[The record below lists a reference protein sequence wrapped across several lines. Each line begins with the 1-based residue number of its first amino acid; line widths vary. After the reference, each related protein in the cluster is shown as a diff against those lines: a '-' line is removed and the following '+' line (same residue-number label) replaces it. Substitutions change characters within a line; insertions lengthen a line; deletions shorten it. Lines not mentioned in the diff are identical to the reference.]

1 MIALA
6 FTNPHG
12 SSLSSAL
19 TAPSGRGS
27 VKGELDDGLYRAAT
41 AGSGQRLL
49 HNITAQ
55 ERRKTMST
63 VNRQFVLASRPVGL
77 PEESNFKM
85 IETPIP
91 DLKDGELLARAMYI
105 SVDPYM
111 RGRISQA
118 KSYAAGVEIG
128 GVMVA
133 GGVARVVESKN
144 EKFAVGDIVDPYMGW
159 QEYIVSSGK
168 GLRKLDPSIA
178 PVSTALGVL
187 GMTGLTAYFGL
198 LDVCHPKEGETVVVS
213 GAAGAVGS
221 IVGQIAK
228 IKGCHTVGIA
238 GGNDKI
244 EWILKDCGYDVAF
257 NYKTD
262 ANYGAKL
269 KELCPK
275 GIDIY
280 FDNVGGAI
288 TDAVF
293 MQINTFA
300 RMSIC
305 GQISQYNNAKP
316 ELGPRLLG
324 MLIVARA
331 KAQGFLVTDYMPR
344 FSEGLTE
351 MAGWLREG
359 KLKYRE
365 DIVDGFENLPKAFIG
380 LFHGENTGKRM
391 VKVQE

>member
-1 MIALA
+1 M
-6 FTNPHG
+6 
-12 SSLSSAL
+12 SSV
-19 TAPSGRGS
+19 T
-27 VKGELDDGLYRAAT
+27 
-41 AGSGQRLL
+41 
-49 HNITAQ
+49 
-55 ERRKTMST
+55 ST
-63 VNRQFVLASRPVGL
+63 INRQFVLASRPAGL
-77 PEESNFKM
+77 PEESNFKL

-91 DLKDGELLARAMYI
+91 ELKDGEFLARAMYL

-118 KSYAAGVEIG
+118 RSYAAGVEIG
-128 GVMVA
+128 GLMVA

-144 EKFAVGDIVDPYMGW
+144 EKFAVGDIVDVYMGW
-159 QEYIVSSGK
+159 QEYVVSNGR
-168 GLRKLDPSIA
+168 GIRKLDESIA

-187 GMTGLTAYFGL
+187 GMTGMTAYFGL
-198 LDVCHPKEGETVVVS
+198 LDVCNPKAGETVVVS

-228 IKGCHTVGIA
+228 IKGCRTVGIA
-238 GGNDKI
+238 GGDDKC
-244 EWILKDCGYDVAF
+244 EWISRDCGYDATF
-257 NYKTD
+257 NYKTTD
-262 ANYGAKL
+262 NYGAKL
-269 KELCPK
+269 KELCPN
-275 GIDIY
+275 GIDVY

-316 ELGPRLLG
+316 EMGPRLLG

-344 FSEGLTE
+344 FGEGLAE
-351 MAGWLREG
+351 MSGWLREG

-365 DIVDGFENLPKAFIG
+365 DIVEGFENLPKAFIG
-380 LFHGENTGKRM
+380 LFHGENTGKRI
-391 VKVQE
+391 VKVVD

>member
-1 MIALA
+1 MP
-6 FTNPHG
+6 N
-12 SSLSSAL
+12 
-19 TAPSGRGS
+19 
-27 VKGELDDGLYRAAT
+27 
-41 AGSGQRLL
+41 
-49 HNITAQ
+49 
-55 ERRKTMST
+55 
-63 VNRQFVLASRPVGL
+63 VNRQFVLASRPVGV

-91 DLKDGELLARAMYI
+91 DLKDGDILMRAMYI

-144 EKFAVGDIVDPYMGW
+144 ERFAVGDIVDPYMGW
-159 QEYIVSSGK
+159 QEYVVSNGK
-168 GLRKLDPSIA
+168 GLRKLDPSLA

-198 LDVCHPKEGETVVVS
+198 LDVCHPKAGETVVVS

-228 IKGCHTVGIA
+228 IKGCKTVGIA
-238 GGNDKI
+238 GGDDKV
-244 EWILKDCGYDVAF
+244 EWILKDCGYDAAF
-257 NYKTD
+257 NYKTE
-262 ANYGAKL
+262 ANYSGKL
-269 KELCPK
+269 KELCPN
-275 GIDIY
+275 GIDVY
-280 FDNVGGAI
+280 FDNVGGTI

-316 ELGPRLLG
+316 EMGPRLLG

-344 FSEGLTE
+344 FGEGLTE

-391 VKVQE
+391 VKVTD

>member
-1 MIALA
+1 M
-6 FTNPHG
+6 
-12 SSLSSAL
+12 SS
-19 TAPSGRGS
+19 
-27 VKGELDDGLYRAAT
+27 
-41 AGSGQRLL
+41 
-49 HNITAQ
+49 
-55 ERRKTMST
+55 
-63 VNRQFVLASRPVGL
+63 VNRQFVLASRPTGI
-77 PEESNFKM
+77 PEESNFNLIK
-85 IETPIP
+85 TPIP
-91 DLKDGELLARAMYI
+91 ALKDGEFLARAMYI

-144 EKFAVGDIVDPYMGW
+144 PNFAVGDIVDPYMGW
-159 QEYIVSSGK
+159 QEYVVSNGR
-168 GLRKLDPSIA
+168 GLRKLDPAIA

-187 GMTGLTAYFGL
+187 GTTGLTAYFGL
-198 LDVCHPKEGETVVVS
+198 LDICNPKAGETVVVS

-228 IKGCHTVGIA
+228 LKGCKTVGIA
-238 GGNDKI
+238 GGDDKV
-244 EWILKDCGYDVAF
+244 EWILKDCGYDAAF
-257 NYKTD
+257 NYKTT

-269 KELCPK
+269 KELCPN

-280 FDNVGGAI
+280 FDNVGGTI

-293 MQINTFA
+293 MQINTAA
-300 RMSIC
+300 RLSIC

-316 ELGPRLLG
+316 EMGPRLLG

-331 KAQGFLVTDYMPR
+331 KVQGFLVTDYMPR
-344 FSEGLTE
+344 FVEGLTE
-351 MAGWLREG
+351 MSSWLRDG

-380 LFHGENTGKRM
+380 LFHGENTGKRI
-391 VKVQE
+391 VKVVD

>member
-1 MIALA
+1 
-6 FTNPHG
+6 
-12 SSLSSAL
+12 
-19 TAPSGRGS
+19 
-27 VKGELDDGLYRAAT
+27 
-41 AGSGQRLL
+41 
-49 HNITAQ
+49 
-55 ERRKTMST
+55 
-63 VNRQFVLASRPVGL
+63 
-77 PEESNFKM
+77 
-85 IETPIP
+85 
-91 DLKDGELLARAMYI
+91 LKDGEFLARAMYL

-144 EKFAVGDIVDPYMGW
+144 PNFKSGDIVDVYMGW
-159 QEYIVSSGK
+159 QEYVISNGK
-168 GLRKLDPSIA
+168 GIRKLDPSVA

-187 GMTGLTAYFGL
+187 GATGMTAYFGL
-198 LDVCHPKEGETVVVS
+198 LDVCNPKPGETVVVS

-228 IKGCHTVGIA
+228 IKGCRTVGIA
-238 GGNDKI
+238 GGDDKI
-244 EWILKDCGYDVAF
+244 EWILKDCGYDAAF
-257 NYKTD
+257 NYKTTD
-262 ANYGAKL
+262 NYGAKL
-269 KELCPK
+269 KELCPN
-275 GIDIY
+275 GIDVY

-316 ELGPRLLG
+316 EMGPRLLG

-331 KAQGFLVTDYMPR
+331 KAQGFLITDYMQR
-344 FSEGLTE
+344 FAEGFAA
-351 MAGWLREG
+351 MSGWLREG
-359 KLKYRE
+359 KIKYRE
-365 DIVDGFENLPKAFIG
+365 DIVEGFENLPKAFIG
-380 LFHGENTGKRM
+380 LFHGENIGKRI
-391 VKVQE
+391 VKVVD

>member
-1 MIALA
+1 M
-6 FTNPHG
+6 
-12 SSLSSAL
+12 SS
-19 TAPSGRGS
+19 
-27 VKGELDDGLYRAAT
+27 
-41 AGSGQRLL
+41 
-49 HNITAQ
+49 
-55 ERRKTMST
+55 
-63 VNRQFVLASRPVGL
+63 VNRQFVLASRPAGL

-91 DLKDGELLARAMYI
+91 ELKDGEFLARAMYL

-118 KSYAAGVEIG
+118 RSYAAGVELG
-128 GVMVA
+128 GLMVA

-144 EKFAVGDIVDPYMGW
+144 ANFAVGDIVDVYMGW
-159 QEYIVSSGK
+159 QEFVVSTGR
-168 GLRKLDPSIA
+168 GVRKLDPSLA

-187 GMTGLTAYFGL
+187 GATGLTAYFGL
-198 LDVCHPKEGETVVVS
+198 LDVCDPKPGETVVVS

-228 IKGCHTVGIA
+228 IKGCRTVGIA
-238 GGNDKI
+238 GGDDKI
-244 EWILKDCGYDVAF
+244 EWIQKDCGYDAAF
-257 NYKTD
+257 NYKTAGNTAAD
-262 ANYGAKL
+262 YGAKL

-275 GIDIY
+275 GIDVY

-293 MQINTFA
+293 MQLNTFA

-316 ELGPRLLG
+316 EMGPRLLG

-331 KAQGFLVTDYMPR
+331 KAQGFLITDYMPR
-344 FSEGLTE
+344 FGEGLAE
-351 MAGWLREG
+351 MSGWVREG
-359 KLKYRE
+359 KIKYRE
-365 DIVDGFENLPKAFIG
+365 DIVEGFENLPKAFIG
-380 LFHGENTGKRM
+380 LFHGENIGKRI
-391 VKVQE
+391 VKVVD

>member
-1 MIALA
+1 M
-6 FTNPHG
+6 
-12 SSLSSAL
+12 SS
-19 TAPSGRGS
+19 
-27 VKGELDDGLYRAAT
+27 
-41 AGSGQRLL
+41 
-49 HNITAQ
+49 
-55 ERRKTMST
+55 
-63 VNRQFVLASRPVGL
+63 VNRQFVLASRPAGI
-77 PEESNFKM
+77 PEESNFNL

-91 DLKDGELLARAMYI
+91 ALKDGEFLARAMYL

-144 EKFAVGDIVDPYMGW
+144 PGFAAGDIVDVYMGW
-159 QEYIVSSGK
+159 QEYVVSNGR
-168 GLRKLDPSIA
+168 GIRKLDPAVA

-198 LDVCHPKEGETVVVS
+198 LDVCNPKAGETVVVS

-238 GGNDKI
+238 GGDDKV
-244 EWILKDCGYDVAF
+244 EWILKDCGYDAAF
-257 NYKTD
+257 NYKTTG
-262 ANYGAKL
+262 NYGAKL

-275 GIDIY
+275 GIDVY
-280 FDNVGGAI
+280 FDNVGGTI

-316 ELGPRLLG
+316 EMGPRLLG

-344 FSEGLTE
+344 FVEGLTE
-351 MAGWLREG
+351 MSGWLREG

-380 LFHGENTGKRM
+380 LFHGENTGTRI
-391 VKVQE
+391 VRVVE